1 MDVREREWPWHDM
14 GGEAVAPPTHY
25 APGAEFQAEA
35 PPPSPGDTPGDLPPS
50 GQAEDGGHDTLDP
63 DDREYDPN
71 VKVASTRAG
80 TEPAPETTATAL
92 GPLRHPSIPNP
103 TLTLPVATII
113 ITASASPSSASSHT
127 PVGAI
132 VGGILGF
139 LAFVALLGAGFWF
152 LRRRRRR
159 YAPLRPLPR
168 EARPLV
174 QPFESEP
181 GPSDG
186 IRKSMTDT
194 VLVPTERSVGFSAPR
209 ARDSMDVNQLNQV
222 QLQELAQR
230 QLQEMEMDTPGA
242 GPSRPLDG
250 GDGERYDPPAYASW
264 PH

>member
-14 GGEAVAPPTHY
+14 GGEAVAPPTRY
-25 APGAEFQAEA
+25 APAESQAEA
-35 PPPSPGDTPGDLPPS
+35 PSPPSPGETPGDLPSDS
-50 GQAEDGGHDTLDP
+50 GADEGHDTLDP
-63 DDREYDPN
+63 DNPNYDPN
-71 VKVASTRAG
+71 VKVASTRAAE
-80 TEPAPETTATAL
+80 TESTVSTATPP

-113 ITASASPSSASSHT
+113 ITASAPPASASSHT

-139 LAFVALLGAGFWF
+139 LAFIALLGAGFWF
-152 LRRRRRR
+152 LRRKRRR
-159 YAPLRPLPR
+159 YAPLKPLPR

-181 GPSDG
+181 GPNEG
-186 IRKSMTDT
+186 VRKSITDT
-194 VLVPTERSVGFSAPR
+194 VLVPTERSAGFSAPR

-230 QLQEMEMDTPGA
+230 QSEIDTPGA
-242 GPSRPLDG
+242 GPSRPQDAS
-250 GDGERYDPPAYASW
+250 ERYDPPAYASW